1 LSALPPNAN
10 VIPRVPGART
20 KKWDADHFEEEGAL
34 EISLSQCAD
43 RYTLHPMSRYDFAA
57 QRLFVEADLRAGAA
71 LAATPAQANYLRNV
85 LRLKPGDTILLFNG
99 RDGEWRAHIAEAGKR
114 AVSLAVGEQV
124 RAQETGPDIDY
135 LFAPLK
141 RARLDYMVEKATE
154 MGAARLR
161 PILTRRTTP
170 ERVNL
175 ERMRAHAIEAAE
187 QCGILRI
194 PEIHAPEKLDRVLA
208 GWDPAR
214 SLIFCDEDSEESC
227 PFTALAK
234 IAPGP
239 VAVLIGPEG
248 GFDPAE
254 RELLSSQVFVVRISL
269 GPRILRADTAAVAA
283 LALVN
288 ATLGD
293 WR

>member
-1 LSALPPNAN
+1 
-10 VIPRVPGART
+10 
-20 KKWDADHFEEEGAL
+20 
-34 EISLSQCAD
+34 
-43 RYTLHPMSRYDFAA
+43 MSRYDFAA
-57 QRLFVEADLRAGAA
+57 QRLFVDANLSEGA
-71 LAATPAQANYLRNV
+71 TFTCSPAQANYLRNV
-85 LRLKPGDTILLFNG
+85 LRLKPGDAILVFNG
-99 RDGEWRAHIAEAGKR
+99 RDGEWGAEIADAGKR
-114 AVSLAVGEQV
+114 TTALAMRERV
-124 RAQETGPDIDY
+124 RSQEGGPDIDY

-154 MGAARLR
+154 MGVARLR
-161 PILTRRTTP
+161 PVLTRRTTP

-194 PEIHAPEKLDRVLA
+194 PELHEPQKLERVIA
-208 GWDPAR
+208 GWDAAR
-214 SLIFCDEDSEESC
+214 PLVFCDEDSEETC
-227 PFTALAK
+227 PFNALARLQ
-234 IAPGP
+234 PGP
-239 VAVLIGPEG
+239 LALLIGPEG

-254 RELLSSQVFVVRISL
+254 RELISTQPFVTRISL

-288 ATLGD
+288 AALGD